1 MTILDLEDGVA
12 QSDKEAARKALVNS
26 SLDPSQVA
34 VRVNPVG
41 SPDHALDLEALA
53 KTSYDLV
60 ILAKSE
66 SAVQTA
72 PLHSFRVIALCE
84 TPAGVLAATE
94 IACSA
99 PVVALMWGAE
109 DLMASLGGRSSRGK
123 DGSYRDVARFA
134 RSQVLLAAGAADIPA
149 IDGVHLDLGDEAGQW
164 REALEAVESGFAATA
179 CIHPSQIRAIRR
191 AYMPTDSDIR
201 WAMSVMDAAENSPG
215 VFVFGGQMVDAP
227 VLRHAHRILSRSRRE
242 T

>member
-1 MTILDLEDGVA
+1 
-12 QSDKEAARKALVNS
+12 
-26 SLDPSQVA
+26 
-34 VRVNPVG
+34 
-41 SPDHALDLEALA
+41 
-53 KTSYDLV
+53 
-60 ILAKSE
+60 
-66 SAVQTA
+66 
-72 PLHSFRVIALCE
+72 
-84 TPAGVLAATE
+84 
-94 IACSA
+94 
-99 PVVALMWGAE
+99 
-109 DLMASLGGRSSRGK
+109 
-123 DGSYRDVARFA
+123 
-134 RSQVLLAAGAADIPA
+134 LAAGAADIPA